1 MRPPAP
7 TVAATAVPLATLSR
21 FPLQWTRLLPRPHV
35 AVSVTPGKARMLAHQ
50 AEWSLLSGRDGIL
63 DRSRNGQVRRS
74 SRVARRQRDGGHEQQ
89 ESTPQRLSSAR
100 GLHGWP
106 ARWSL
111 VHLTASGG
119 TAAGSSHSSERVV
132 SGGASGGVL
141 QSCALVH
148 SMRGVPPHGPTTLL
162 CCAQLRLAP
171 YLVQRSTAQCSGTR
185 AGDGERPQSG
195 QNRLADRPI
204 GSTAITITHDKYNKM
219 NRKSILQ
226 THMVGGALSPQ
237 GGREASFLMAA
248 RSAKKISRCKNSTAV
263 DNYPRAIQRAW
274 SKTKIKIG
282 KPAISRRSFFHFWRP
297 SSGPLP
303 SRTAASAPAR
313 QEACESEEFA
323 FGLWW
328 PLRGGVGVFW
338 LQWPPEGSPAL
349 AAGNARLCAEIR
361 RRRQRTQ
368 QPACA

>member
-1 MRPPAP
+1 M
-7 TVAATAVPLATLSR
+7 
-21 FPLQWTRLLPRPHV
+21 
-35 AVSVTPGKARMLAHQ
+35 
-50 AEWSLLSGRDGIL
+50 
-63 DRSRNGQVRRS
+63 
-74 SRVARRQRDGGHEQQ
+74 
-89 ESTPQRLSSAR
+89 
-100 GLHGWP
+100 
-106 ARWSL
+106 
-111 VHLTASGG
+111 HLTASGG
-119 TAAGSSHSSERVV
+119 TAAGSSHSGERVV
-132 SGGASGGVL
+132 SGGASGSVL

-148 SMRGVPPHGPTTLL
+148 STRGVLPHAPITLL
-162 CCAQLRLAP
+162 CCAQLRWAP
-171 YLVQRSTAQCSGTR
+171 YLVQRSTAQCSGAT

-195 QNRLADRPI
+195 RNRLGRPSNRI
-204 GSTAITITHDKYNKM
+204 KSNNNHPHQNNKVE
-219 NRKSILQ
+219 RKNIIKIN
-226 THMVGGALSPQ
+226 MVGGVMSPQ
-237 GGREASFLMAA
+237 GGREASFLTAA

-263 DNYPRAIQRAW
+263 DNYPRAIRRVQ

-282 KPAISRRSFFHFWRP
+282 KTAISRRSFFHFWRP
-297 SSGPLP
+297 SSGPLQ

-338 LQWPPEGSPAL
+338 LQWPPQGSPAL